1 VSEAT
6 KTAAPSWP
14 SAMALV
20 SALVAVMSAF
30 TTCEAQDSE
39 RRAWQVRDRES
50 TSREA
55 ELRET
60 QLRHESAREC
70 CRQQGV
76 SYATCIEAFK
86 LVKP

>member
-1 VSEAT
+1 
-6 KTAAPSWP
+6 
-14 SAMALV
+14 
-20 SALVAVMSAF
+20 
-30 TTCEAQDSE
+30 
-39 RRAWQVRDRES
+39 VRDRES

-60 QLRHESAREC
+60 QLRHEAAREC